1 MQGRLSG
8 NVAAVLVL
16 IVIGCG
22 VRVATAGEPGRL
34 AALAARQD
42 LCDEIC
48 IARAEGKISI
58 EDRHTILADARQILT
73 PQEYEGFLRGLD
85 RIAPPP
91 PPATKH
97 ASVKRL
103 PKVAQKKS
111 PTTRAK
117 AVAKALP
124 RPTIPLDAIQP
135 DRVALAG
142 RMR

>member
-1 MQGRLSG
+1 
-8 NVAAVLVL
+8 VAAVVLL

-22 VRVATAGEPGRL
+22 TRVTTAGEPGRL

-42 LCDEIC
+42 LYDEIC
-48 IARAEGKISI
+48 IARADGKISI
-58 EDRHTILADARQILT
+58 ENRRTILADAKQILT
-73 PQEYEGFLRGLD
+73 PQEYEGFRRGFD

-91 PPATKH
+91 PPPTKH

-103 PKVAQKKS
+103 PKVAQKKA
-111 PTTRAK
+111 PTMRAT
-117 AVAKALP
+117 AVAKTFP

-142 RMR
+142 QMR